1 MTPQEL
7 WQAALGE
14 LEILLSK
21 ANFTTWFR
29 NTSIATYDNER
40 VIINVP
46 NVFTKEYLAKKY
58 HQTIL
63 KALRNITENSN
74 LKEIEYKI
82 ETSIQGG
89 KSIFSQNAPIKTV
102 TAETTIIETIPSV
115 NHQTEA
121 KPKEIRDSA
130 NNINDVIEKRANDS
144 GTIINS
150 SPSIGSGLNPKYTF
164 STFIVGKNNELA
176 HAAALATTKSPGT
189 AYNPLFIYG
198 GVGLGK
204 THLMHAVGNKI
215 LSDNPLARVLYITC
229 EKFTNEYIN
238 AVKNNSESYYK
249 AMEDFNNRYRS
260 LDVFLIDDIQ
270 FISGK
275 ERTEEV
281 FFNIFNE
288 LHQNNKQIII
298 SSDRT
303 PKAIPGIEQRLVSRF
318 EWGMI
323 ADISVPDVE
332 TKMAII
338 EEKIK
343 EKNFSLKSEIVEYL
357 ASAIHNNIRELE
369 GIINRVMALS
379 QLQNREL
386 TLEEIKQITSSIV
399 VNSQKNSLTPKNI
412 VRMVAEYFDIQI
424 EDVTGPCRK
433 KNLTE
438 PRQIIMYLMREELKL
453 SYPSIGQELGGRDHT
468 TVIHAYEKIIT
479 NIRSDDKLRQDI
491 NTLKQKLYI

>member
-1 MTPQEL
+1 MNPQEL

-21 ANFTTWFR
+21 ANFTTWFK
-29 NTSIATYDNER
+29 NTSIANYDNEK
-40 VIINVP
+40 VVINVP

-63 KALRNITENSN
+63 KALRNITENHN

-82 ETSIQGG
+82 ETSVLSG
-89 KSIFSQNAPIKTV
+89 KNQNLFKNNKQIIIEK
-102 TAETTIIETIPSV
+102 TIIESKG
-115 NHQTEA
+115 E
-121 KPKEIRDSA
+121 DF
-130 NNINDVIEKRANDS
+130 NNINNEINSINDILEKKVN
-144 GTIINS
+144 GTIDTSNINS
-150 SPSIGSGLNPKYTF
+150 NNFNSGLNPKYTF
-164 STFIVGKNNELA
+164 FTFIVGKNNELA
-176 HAAALATTKSPGT
+176 HAAALATTKSPGNT
-189 AYNPLFIYG
+189 YNPLFIYG

-215 LSDNPLARVLYITC
+215 LSENPQAKVLYTTC

-238 AVKNNSESYYK
+238 AVKNNSENYYK
-249 AMEDFNNRYRS
+249 AIEEFNNKYRS

-275 ERTEEV
+275 ERTEEI

-303 PKAIPGIEQRLVSRF
+303 PKAIPGIEQRLISRF

-323 ADISVPDVE
+323 ADISAPDIE
-332 TKMAII
+332 TKIAII
-338 EEKIK
+338 ESKIK
-343 EKNFSLKSEIVEYL
+343 EKNFFLKQSIIEYL
-357 ASAIHNNIRELE
+357 ASAVHNNIRELE
-369 GIINRVMALS
+369 GILNRIIALS

-386 TLEEIKQITSSIV
+386 ELEEIKQITSSIV

-412 VRMVAEYFDIQI
+412 IKIIAEYFDIQI
-424 EDVTGPCRK
+424 EDITGPCRK

-453 SYPSIGQELGGRDHT
+453 SYPAIGQELGGRDHT
-468 TVIHAYEKIIT
+468 TVIHACEKISK
-479 NIRSDDKLRQDI
+479 NIKTDDKLRQDI
-491 NTLKQKLYI
+491 NTLKQKLHI

>member
-63 KALRNITENSN
+63 KALKNITENSN

-82 ETSIQGG
+82 ETSIQNN
-89 KSIFSQNAPIKTV
+89 KNPFPVSRPQEEVTIERTV
-102 TAETTIIETIPSV
+102 EVIQTQTIETEKPANLNNEATNNISTTIEKKAASTGTQLFSAPS
-115 NHQTEA
+115 T
-121 KPKEIRDSA
+121 
-130 NNINDVIEKRANDS
+130 
-144 GTIINS
+144 
-150 SPSIGSGLNPKYTF
+150 GSGLNPKYTF
-164 STFIVGKNNELA
+164 ATFIVGKNNELA

-215 LSDNPLARVLYITC
+215 LADNPEAKVLYITC
-229 EKFTNEYIN
+229 EKFTNDYIS
-238 AVKNNSESYYK
+238 AVKNNSQNYYS
-249 AMEDFNNRYRS
+249 AMDDFNSRYRS

-288 LHQNNKQIII
+288 LHQNNKQVII

-303 PKAIPGIEQRLVSRF
+303 PKAIPGIEQRLISRF

-332 TKMAII
+332 TKIAII
-338 EEKIK
+338 EEKVK
-343 EKNFSLKSEIVEYL
+343 EKGFSLKQEVIEYL

-369 GIINRVMALS
+369 GILNRVMALS

-386 TLEEIKQITSSIV
+386 GLEEIKQITSSIV

-412 VRMVAEYFDIQI
+412 VKIVSEYFDVEIV
-424 EDVTGPCRK
+424 DVTGPCRK

-438 PRQIIMYLMREELKL
+438 PRQITMFLMREELKL
-453 SYPSIGQELGGRDHT
+453 SYPVIGQELGGRDHT
-468 TVIHAYEKIIT
+468 TVIHACDKIIR
-479 NIRSDDKLRQDI
+479 NIKTDDKLRQDI